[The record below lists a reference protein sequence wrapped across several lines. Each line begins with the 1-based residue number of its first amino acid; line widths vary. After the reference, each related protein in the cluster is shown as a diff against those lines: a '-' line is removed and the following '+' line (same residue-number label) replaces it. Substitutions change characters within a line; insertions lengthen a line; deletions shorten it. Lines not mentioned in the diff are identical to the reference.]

1 MTAATLTPA
10 AAGADLLADLRQ
22 LLARHD
28 GAATLEDL
36 REVADELTAA
46 LRRVRGRI
54 TRLTRQATPRPA
66 TPAAKAPTE
75 PAAQERQAEPAPA
88 PSAATP
94 APKPDTATVA
104 PPARPAAVP
113 QPTRTPDP
121 APALAVPPRP
131 ARRVSTLRYA
141 MAALTM
147 LCTTVG
153 GRARRAIHTATA
165 RIRRGLT
172 LARTTR
178 RGRTD
183 DKQGGRE
190 DVCIVCGPGCCSPIL
205 GVHTSCP
212 GPSAGS
218 EAVMVR

>member
-104 PPARPAAVP
+104 PPN
-113 QPTRTPDP
+113 T
-121 APALAVPPRP
+121 
-131 ARRVSTLRYA
+131 
-141 MAALTM
+141 
-147 LCTTVG
+147 TTVASRFMKLMG
-153 GRARRAIHTATA
+153 LEPSMATA
-165 RIRRGLT
+165 
-172 LARTTR
+172 
-178 RGRTD
+178 
-183 DKQGGRE
+183 
-190 DVCIVCGPGCCSPIL
+190 P
-205 GVHTSCP
+205 
-212 GPSAGS
+212 
-218 EAVMVR
+218 